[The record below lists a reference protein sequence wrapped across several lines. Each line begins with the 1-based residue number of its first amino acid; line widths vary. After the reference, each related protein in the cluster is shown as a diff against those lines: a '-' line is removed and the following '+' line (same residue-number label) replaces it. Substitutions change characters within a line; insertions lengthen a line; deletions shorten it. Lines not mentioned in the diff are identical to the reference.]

1 MTEETANKSIAK
13 NIVLT
18 IWTVFLWI
26 FRSPSLLLLI
36 VGAGMGYGM
45 GFKLGMAK
53 LQPQVAHAEQ
63 ALLEFR
69 TEIAQ
74 TIARSKEQEIKIL
87 NAIRARFYEQQ
98 TELEITRNHLRN
110 ARNNVRLCESTSTLS
125 IPSPATGTNE
135 ASESG
140 QPRPADEVLSD
151 LAAEIASN
159 CDSELSRFNLLQDW
173 INSISPKTN

>member
-63 ALLEFR
+63 ALLEFK
-69 TEIAQ
+69 TEIAE
-74 TIARSKEQEIKIL
+74 TIAKSKEQEVQVL

-98 TELEITRNHLRN
+98 TELEITRTHLRN

-125 IPSPATGTNE
+125 VSSPSTGTNE

-140 QPRPADEVLSD
+140 QPRPADQVLSD
-151 LAAEIASN
+151 LAAEIARD
-159 CDSELSRFNLLQDW
+159 CDNNGAKLNALIEW
-173 INSISPKTN
+173 IESVRKQ